1 MAPKTEQT
9 LCCAGHRISNSCSPC
24 KRIIEIPAVRHIT
37 GKVADEGFMQA
48 VSETGYLVLV
58 YQCRRRVVKFF
69 FSLLSGFS
77 MAVVWGAKS

>member
-1 MAPKTEQT
+1 VPATESQT
-9 LCCAGHRISNSCSPC
+9 
-24 KRIIEIPAVRHIT
+24 AVRLASESLKFLPSRHIT